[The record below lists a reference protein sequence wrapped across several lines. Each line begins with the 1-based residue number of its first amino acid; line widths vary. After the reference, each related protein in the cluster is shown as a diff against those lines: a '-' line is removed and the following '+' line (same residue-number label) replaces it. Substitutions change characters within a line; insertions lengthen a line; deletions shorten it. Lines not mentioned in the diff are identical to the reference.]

1 MGACCSREEE
11 LQADFSQ
18 DVNLAHFELVKEIG
32 KGAFGKVKIV
42 KHKQTGKEY
51 ALKYIAKDLCV
62 EKKAINSIIL
72 ERVMLEDIHCPF
84 VCNLRYAFQDDEYL
98 FMVIDLKPGAKFM
111 IAEVMLGIMY
121 LHSRRVV
128 HKDIKPENILLDA
141 QGHTCLTDFNLAAYY
156 TDTKLMR
163 RSAGTM
169 HPKSLQKLATIKR
182 SIGGV

>member
-98 FMVIDLKPGAKFM
+98 FMVIDLKPGGDLRYLIGRVGALKEDIAKFM

-128 HKDIKPENILLDA
+128 HKDIKPENSERY
-141 QGHTCLTDFNLAAYY
+141 GSF
-156 TDTKLMR
+156 KLGDNIFVFS
-163 RSAGTM
+163 SA
-169 HPKSLQKLATIKR
+169 
-182 SIGGV
+182 